1 MKVSDKSTNS
11 QRKLVIRNISIKI
24 AGVAILIGCAIYEPL
39 YRAMVVGLIL
49 LVISEM

>member
-1 MKVSDKSTNS
+1 MKVGDKSTNS
-11 QRKLVIRNISIKI
+11 QRKLIIKNLLIKI
-24 AGVAILIGCAIYEPL
+24 VGVAILIGCAVYEPF